1 MMTDGLLEEIKQLL
15 PYQHLNPLNTVGYT
29 ELFDF
34 MAGKHTLEEAISLIK
49 QNTRRFAKRQLT
61 WFRKDAEI
69 VWLNA
74 EQPTIDFENWL
85 IIEFQWLACFALR
98 RIIQITFDFEN
109 LMCYILKMILFEV
122 L

>member
-1 MMTDGLLEEIKQLL
+1 MTDGLLEEIKQLL

-85 IIEFQWLACFALR
+85 NNKEIKI
-98 RIIQITFDFEN
+98 
-109 LMCYILKMILFEV
+109 V
-122 L
+122 